1 MPKDLRAFI
10 EFLEERHPDEVIRI
24 RAPVD
29 PVYELAGVR
38 GRLEKAGRDSVVIFE
53 NVKGSRIPVVSN
65 VHGSL
70 RRLRLALGMPDEGDL
85 AGLLRVYGERE
96 GRPVEPKRVETG
108 PVKEVILRAEDVDL
122 GLLPICKYHEQ
133 DAGKYITAGLGVT
146 RDPETG
152 VNNVGIYR
160 LMLQGRDRL
169 GILISQT
176 SHAYGIC
183 RYYEERNL
191 PAPIAIVI
199 GHHPGLFLG
208 CMSFTPYDVDEFHV
222 AGGILEEPVDL
233 VACETVPLDVP
244 AHAEIV
250 LEGEI
255 LPHVREVEA
264 PFGEYPGTYG
274 PKRMSPVMKV
284 QCVTMRKE
292 PLYED
297 AFPAHPDHLLMAGVT
312 RSTYILKTVKIASPT
327 VQAVHMPTS
336 GRCRFVCYVAIEKMI
351 EGEAKNAAMA
361 AFVADPFL
369 KFVVVVDE
377 DVDITSDSE
386 VMHAIAT
393 RVRADRDI
401 FMVTHAKGSPLDTA
415 SYDPAGGSHLIT
427 KTGIDATRKEG
438 FPDEVRVPG
447 EEEIDLG
454 RFVPELFGRDH

>member
-1 MPKDLRAFI
+1 
-10 EFLEERHPDEVIRI
+10 
-24 RAPVD
+24 
-29 PVYELAGVR
+29 
-38 GRLEKAGRDSVVIFE
+38 
-53 NVKGSRIPVVSN
+53 
-65 VHGSL
+65 
-70 RRLRLALGMPDEGDL
+70 
-85 AGLLRVYGERE
+85 
-96 GRPVEPKRVETG
+96 
-108 PVKEVILRAEDVDL
+108 
-122 GLLPICKYHEQ
+122 

-169 GILISQT
+169 GILISET
-176 SHAYGIC
+176 SHAFGIC
-183 RYYEERNL
+183 RHYEERNL

-222 AGGILEEPVDL
+222 AGGVLEEPVEL
-233 VACETVPLDVP
+233 VPCETVPLDVP
-244 AHAEIV
+244 ARAEIV

-255 LPHVREVEA
+255 LPHVREEEA
-264 PFGEYPGTYG
+264 PFGEFPGTYG

-284 QCVTMRKE
+284 KCVTMRKA

-312 RSTYILKTVKIASPT
+312 RSTYILKTVKIACPT
-327 VQAVHMPTS
+327 VKAVHMPTS

-377 DVDITSDSE
+377 DLDITSDSE

-401 FMVTHAKGSPLDTA
+401 FMATHAKGSPLDTA

-454 RFVPELFGRDH
+454 RFAPELFGRDR